1 MPQSAKSPGHP
12 VPALD
17 LPDGP
22 LGGPVP
28 DGGEA
33 GSDLL
38 VHGGK
43 AHAVLPAE
51 AGLLLLADDLVEPLV
66 QEDGQPL
73 PLIILGGCVAGV
85 VLGI

>member
-1 MPQSAKSPGHP
+1 MPVSS
-12 VPALD
+12 LD
-17 LPDGP
+17 LSDGL